1 MELEYKSD
9 KRMRLLAHIV
19 LIILSVC
26 ALLPFALLA
35 IASFTEEDTAI
46 KYGFTFFPKQFSLSA
61 YQYIAGEWQ
70 QIGHAYMITMVVT
83 VVGTLLGMVICTL
96 LSYGL
101 TRDFIGRKFINF
113 FVIFTMLFNGGIVST
128 YYVYTNVFHIKNTI
142 WALILPGLLL
152 NVFNIMIEKSYFT
165 ANIPEALLESAR
177 IDGAG
182 EFTTFAK
189 IVLPL
194 SKPILATLG
203 LMTAITYWNDWTNG
217 LYYVDDANYYSLQY
231 VLNKINENAAFL
243 ASNSSQMS
251 GMMHGTASIPT
262 TTVRMA
268 IAVVGILPIIMLY
281 PFFQKYF
288 VKGITIGAV
297 KG

>member
-1 MELEYKSD
+1 MNLKYKSD
-9 KRMRLLAHIV
+9 RNMRILAHVIMAFLTICAMIPFIL
-19 LIILSVC
+19 LI
-26 ALLPFALLA
+26 
-35 IASFTEEDTAI
+35 IASFTEENAAI
-46 KYGFTFFPKQFSLSA
+46 KYGFTFFPKQLSLSA

-70 QIGHAYMITMVVT
+70 QIGHAYLISMIVT
-83 VVGTLLGMVICTL
+83 AIGTTLGMIICTL

-101 TRDFIGRKFINF
+101 TRDIVGRKYINF
-113 FVIFTMLFNGGIVST
+113 YVIFTMLFNGGIVST
-128 YYVYTNVFHIKNTI
+128 YYVYSNVFHIKDTI
-142 WALILPGLLL
+142 WGLVIPGLLL
-152 NVFNIMIEKSYFT
+152 NVFNIMIERSYFVS
-165 ANIPEALLESAR
+165 NIPEALLESAK

-182 EFTTFAK
+182 EFMTFIK

-203 LMTAITYWNDWTNG
+203 LMTAIAYWNDWTNG
-217 LYYVDDANYYSLQY
+217 LYYVENVKLYSLQM
-231 VLNKINENAAFL
+231 VLNKINENAAYL
-243 ASNSSQMS
+243 ASNSTQMS
-251 GMMHGTASIPT
+251 SMMHGTASIPT

-268 IAVVGILPIIMLY
+268 IAVIGILPIIILY

>member
-1 MELEYKSD
+1 MNLKYKSD
-9 KRMRLLAHIV
+9 QNMRILAHIV
-19 LIILSVC
+19 MIFLTICAIIPFILLI
-26 ALLPFALLA
+26 
-35 IASFTEEDTAI
+35 IASFTEENVAI
-46 KYGFTFFPKQFSLSA
+46 KYGFTFFPKQLSLSA

-70 QIGHAYMITMVVT
+70 QIGHAYLISIIITVI
-83 VVGTLLGMVICTL
+83 GTTLGMVICTL

-101 TRDFIGRKFINF
+101 TRDIVGRKYINF
-113 FVIFTMLFNGGIVST
+113 YVIFTMLFNGGIVST
-128 YYVYTNVFHIKNTI
+128 YYIYSNVFHIKDTI
-142 WALILPGLLL
+142 WALIIPGLLL
-152 NVFNIMIEKSYFT
+152 NVFNIMIERSYFVT
-165 ANIPEALLESAR
+165 NIPEALLESAK

-182 EFTTFAK
+182 EFKTFIK

-203 LMTAITYWNDWTNG
+203 LMTAIAYWNDWTNG
-217 LYYVDDANYYSLQY
+217 LYYVENNKLYSLQL

-243 ASNSSQMS
+243 ASNSTQMS
-251 GMMHGTASIPT
+251 SMMHGTASIPT

-268 IAVVGILPIIMLY
+268 IAVVGILPIIILY
-281 PFFQKYF
+281 PFFQQYF